1 LLQILATSS
10 SPKYVSKN
18 GREKDGRV
26 RRVRRKLGRV
36 IVKKE
41 LVRNEEERGFIYTLR
56 ARATLIGS
64 LPSVIP

>member
-1 LLQILATSS
+1 M
-10 SPKYVSKN
+10 
-18 GREKDGRV
+18 
-26 RRVRRKLGRV
+26 RVRRKLGRV

-56 ARATLIGS
+56 VRATLLGS

>member
-18 GREKDGRV
+18 GREKDGRDG
-26 RRVRRKLGRV
+26 RVRRNLGRV
-36 IVKKE
+36 TVKKE
-41 LVRNEEERGFIYTLR
+41 LVRNEEGRGFIYTWR
-56 ARATLIGS
+56 ARATPLGS

>member
-1 LLQILATSS
+1 M
-10 SPKYVSKN
+10 SKN

-56 ARATLIGS
+56 ERDTLLGS